1 MDKNKAML
9 VTGLIVVVPILLTL
23 IFGGAMMLGD
33 LFDGEGDE
41 YVEMFMATASNNDS
55 SDGTNLVVFDL
66 VTGDVIEKGHDS
78 KLMNAEIF
86 VNVTDKATD
95 HTEGYTIDYN
105 GYPGENYIELPY
117 GEYYIS
123 ADFPGTFTYRSCH
136 LERNINVT
144 HHTDYVGEYEWRR
157 VR

>member
-66 VTGDVIEKGHDS
+66 VQVMSSRRAMI
-78 KLMNAEIF
+78 
-86 VNVTDKATD
+86 
-95 HTEGYTIDYN
+95 
-105 GYPGENYIELPY
+105 
-117 GEYYIS
+117 
-123 ADFPGTFTYRSCH
+123 
-136 LERNINVT
+136 RN
-144 HHTDYVGEYEWRR
+144 
-157 VR
+157 